1 MRWIDC
7 RGHARARVLG
17 QTLID
22 RGFLRLQNRSME
34 TDTPCTPD
42 DRRAIV
48 AAAEA
53 RQGFLRWLCGYL
65 RTTDDKLIRHEAAD
79 AIEQLAGLKQ

>member
-1 MRWIDC
+1 
-7 RGHARARVLG
+7 
-17 QTLID
+17 
-22 RGFLRLQNRSME
+22 ME

-79 AIEQLAGLKQ
+79 AIEHLAGLKQ